1 MTFRKSPGTL
11 AVRQGMRWV
20 LLIVL
25 LGLLV
30 FLSNQLWL
38 LFVGVPLF

>member
-1 MTFRKSPGTL
+1 
-11 AVRQGMRWV
+11 MRYV

-30 FLSNQLWL
+30 FLGDQLWL
-38 LFVGVPLF
+38 LFVGAPLF

>member
-1 MTFRKSPGTL
+1 
-11 AVRQGMRWV
+11 MRWV